1 MSPGFEK
8 PREDFRE
15 VRSSAPG
22 RVNLIGEHTDYSGG
36 FVLPVAIPQRCV
48 AVVTRRVDAG
58 GSARVRA
65 SSANRPEED
74 AGEYT
79 LGEEKPGRG
88 WIDYV
93 QGATRLSSAAGL
105 PLHGFE
111 LAVSSEI
118 PMGAG
123 LSSSA
128 ALSVA
133 VLRALRLAFDWPIDD
148 VDLARLARKIETDFV
163 GAPVGIMDPMA
174 VSLAGEREALFL
186 DTRSLFHQCVPI
198 PEGCELGVID
208 SGVPHTNAGP
218 GYRSRRAECDE
229 AARRLGVPELRDLL
243 GRNVDE
249 LAAGLP
255 PPLGRRVRHVLTENA
270 RVLAF
275 VDAMRAGDVETL
287 GRILAASHRSLRDD
301 FEVSIPEID
310 LLVHLA
316 EEQPG
321 VLGARLTGG
330 GFGGSILL
338 LARTGR
344 ARAAADETAR
354 NYAARTSREARVL
367 LPLASDRDFS
377 PGARRLH
384 PEDEAAE

>member
-1 MSPGFEK
+1 MSPGLED
-8 PREDFRE
+8 PREHARE

-48 AVVTRRVDAG
+48 AALRRRTDGGAG
-58 GSARVRA
+58 VRA
-65 SSANRPEED
+65 TSANRPEEG
-74 AGEYT
+74 AVEYR
-79 LGEEKPGRG
+79 LGEETAGRG

-93 QGATRLSSAAGL
+93 QGATRLASASGL
-105 PLHGFE
+105 PLGGFSLE
-111 LAVSSEI
+111 VSSEI

-128 ALSVA
+128 ALSVS

-148 VDLARLARKIETDFV
+148 LDLARLARKIETDFV

-198 PEGCELGVID
+198 PGECELGVID

-218 GYRSRRAECDE
+218 GYRTRRAECDE

-243 GRNVDE
+243 GRSVEE

-255 PPLGRRVRHVLTENA
+255 EPLDRRVRHVLTENA

-275 VDAMRAGDVETL
+275 VDAMRAGDVEAL
-287 GRILAASHRSLRDD
+287 GRLVAASHRSLRDD
-301 FEVSIPEID
+301 FEVSTPEVD
-310 LLVHLA
+310 RLVRLA

-330 GFGGSILL
+330 GFGGSVLL

-354 NYAARTSREARVL
+354 LYTASTSREARVL
-367 LPLASDRDFS
+367 LPSAPDRGSS
-377 PGARRLH
+377 PEARRLH
-384 PEDEAAE
+384 HEKEAAE

>member
-1 MSPGFEK
+1 VSGGFEP
-8 PREDFRE
+8 PRDEARE

-36 FVLPVAIPQRCV
+36 FVLPVAIPQRCI
-48 AVVTRRVDAG
+48 AAVTRSTEPDAA
-58 GSARVRA
+58 ARVRA
-65 SSANRPEED
+65 SSANRPEEGD
-74 AGEYT
+74 VAYT
-79 LGEEKPGRG
+79 LGEETPGRG

-93 QGATRLSSAAGL
+93 QGATRLSAEAGL
-105 PLHGFE
+105 PLRGFA

-133 VLRALRLAFDWPIDD
+133 VLRALRLAFDWPLDD

-198 PEGCELGVID
+198 PDGCELGVID

-218 GYRSRRAECDE
+218 GYRTRRAECDE

-243 GRNVDE
+243 GRNVEE

-275 VDAMRAGDVETL
+275 VDAMRAGDLEAL
-287 GRILAASHRSLRDD
+287 GRIVAASHRSLRDD
-301 FEVSIPEID
+301 FEVSTPEID
-310 LLVHLA
+310 LLVRLA
-316 EEQPG
+316 EERPG

-344 ARAAADETAR
+344 GRAAADETAR
-354 NYAARTSREARVL
+354 SYAARTSREARVL
-367 LPLASDRDFS
+367 LP
-377 PGARRLH
+377 RL
-384 PEDEAAE
+384 